1 MKKLFI
7 STLSFICIF
16 TFNTVNVFAETP
28 FELLEDKYNTFT
40 EKLETRY
47 NITKTVDLLE
57 KLSGSLDTL
66 ILKKNISES
75 KRDYIRFLYDIN
87 RQKINLLK
95 SADSKSGQ
103 DIQKSKE
110 FKYTVILKAQSKRKT
125 TPKEVLTLMSEGK
138 KLYQTNSVYEFYNE
152 ENKEINKVIF
162 KSFYKIT
169 PDIIPLISSIDGI
182 IVSPKE
188 GEYIYIENYSLE
200 KKYPFSVFYTDIDLQ
215 KRFIDLDKKY
225 VLENDT
231 YFTYIF
237 NQYQVFADEYWFY
250 ESTFTRNNVDKATI
264 TFVRDSE
271 SRFWYV
277 SNFKKVKLIKSSLIW
292 WIMNKDKF
300 LSTIADDKKYL
311 SGDSDNDFEN
321 LKRTIDTLIE
331 NTDTK
336 DEKIQKI
343 YAWIL
348 ANISYSRE
356 FDIEDKQIFS
366 WIDTFGDHEWV
377 CDGYVKLMTYMLLYA
392 WLDDVE
398 IIRWDVIDA
407 DDFPYIWHAWLKIW
421 NDYYD
426 PTFDDPVGL
435 TGTLTYEQYRF
446 FKLPRDLLYTN
457 RFDYADTPDS
467 LKKAPLSEREEL
479 IKRNLSNLVSKYEK
493 SNYLLLKPFK
503 LRKDYNIGYN
513 EKISIETVK
522 NILPYIEQL
531 SSTEIIKNWTKQK
544 VRRLGYSYYTVDN
557 TKDLEP
563 ILQTLNY
570 NIKGLSLIKSIWWEY
585 RIGYDLI
592 IE

>member
-1 MKKLFI
+1 L
-7 STLSFICIF
+7 
-16 TFNTVNVFAETP
+16 NTVSVFAETP
-28 FELLEDKYNTFT
+28 FELLENKYNVFT
-40 EKLETRY
+40 EKLETKY
-47 NITKTVDLLE
+47 NNTKIIDILE
-57 KLSGSLDTL
+57 KLSGNLDIL

-75 KRDYIRFLYDIN
+75 KRDYIRFLYDLN
-87 RQKINLLK
+87 RQQINFLK

-103 DIQKSKE
+103 DVQKSKE

-125 TPKEVLTLMSEGK
+125 IPKEILTLISGGK
-138 KLYQTNSVYEFYNE
+138 KLYQTNSVYEFYDE
-152 ENKEINKVIF
+152 ESKEIKKIF
-162 KSFYKIT
+162 FKNFYKISS
-169 PDIIPLISSIDGI
+169 DIIPLISSIDWI

-188 GEYIYIENYSLE
+188 GEYIYIENYSFE
-200 KKYPFSVFYTDIDLQ
+200 KKHAFSVLYTDTDLQ

-225 VLENDT
+225 VLEENT
-231 YFTYIF
+231 YFTYLF

-250 ESTFTRNNVDKATI
+250 DSTFTRNNINKENI

-277 SNFKKVKLIKSSLIW
+277 SDYKKVKLISKEWIIW
-292 WIMNKDKF
+292 VENVDRF

-311 SGDSDNDFEN
+311 TGDSDNDFEN
-321 LKRTIDTLIE
+321 LKRTVKGIIKD
-331 NTDTK
+331 TDTK
-336 DEKIQKI
+336 SEKIQKI

-348 ANISYSRE
+348 ENISYSRE

-392 WLDDVE
+392 GVDDVE

-407 DDFPYIWHAWLKIW
+407 ADFPYIWHAWLRIGE
-421 NDYYD
+421 DYYD

-457 RFDYADTPDS
+457 RFDYADTPES
-467 LKKAPLSEREEL
+467 LKKAPLIEREEL

-493 SNYLLLKPFK
+493 NEYLLLKPFK
-503 LRKDYNIGYN
+503 FRKDYDINYN
-513 EKISIETVK
+513 EKISVDVIK
-522 NILPYIEQL
+522 NILPYIEQI

-557 TKDLEP
+557 TKDLEF
-563 ILQTLNY
+563 ILQTVNY
-570 NIKGLSLIKSIWWEY
+570 NIDNLWLIKSISWEY
-585 RIGYDLI
+585 RVGYDVI
-592 IE
+592 VQ